1 MEKPSAPAYSEPGEE
16 VLEGVTFGIV
26 AACAVLAACGLA
38 VYAVRKARRD
48 AELRL
53 QAVLDRV
60 GAQLDAISAGVEES
74 VQRIVTAQRDRLHP
88 LTLDFDELVDG
99 IVAEAAARTG
109 ADAVVLRIEGP
120 GGRPVI
126 ASYGAGVG
134 DDLVARTFTEPET
147 QAFRAATIDWTY
159 SPSGEAEDQRFHSAL
174 VAPLGPTAGIPG
186 TLVAYSTAPSA
197 FGAEHTTVLQEL
209 LAEVATGLANARRF
223 ADVETRLLLDPETGV
238 ANRRGYELELGREI
252 ARASRTGRPLSVVLV
267 GIGNG
272 GETSTT
278 AGKTSG
284 ADQFARL
291 LTRVTRRS
299 DISCRRSERQFAIL
313 LPETRAPGAAVLT
326 NRLREEANRSLGT
339 SPATI
344 AVGHVEW
351 QPEESVEALEARVDA
366 ALSPASAKSVLAP
379 VIVPRAHATTRDR
392 APAPEAHAVEA
403 AEALRNDV
411 LEAVAHEIREAPPT
425 GRLLAIAAIGVD
437 GLDEIAERD
446 GVAADAAL
454 ATVVKRLSDC
464 VGDGSVHRL
473 GRSELL
479 LLLPDASAADA
490 ENLLGSLHV
499 PTEGEEEAGI
509 TLSAGITELVE
520 RDGAQTSVARA
531 EHALWQARQTAR
543 GTVVVAVPGRRAPRF
558 E

>member
-1 MEKPSAPAYSEPGEE
+1 MEKPSAPAYSARGEE
-16 VLEGVTFGIV
+16 VLEGVTAIGFV

-38 VYAVRKARRD
+38 VYAVRRSRQD

-53 QAVLDRV
+53 QVVLDRV
-60 GAQLDAISAGVEES
+60 GAHLDTISAGVEES
-74 VQRIVTAQRDRLHP
+74 VARIVAAQRDRVQP

-126 ASYGAGVG
+126 ASSGAGVG
-134 DDLVARTFTEPET
+134 DDLVARTFTEPGT

-159 SPSGEAEDQRFHSAL
+159 SPSGEVEDERFHSAL

-209 LAEVATGLANARRF
+209 LAQFATGLANARRF
-223 ADVETRLLLDPETGV
+223 ADVEARLLLDPETGV

-267 GIGNG
+267 RLGNG

-278 AGKTSG
+278 AGKTNG
-284 ADQFARL
+284 VDQFARL
-291 LTRVTRRS
+291 LNRVTRRS
-299 DISCRRSERQFAIL
+299 DISCRRSDRQFAIL

-326 NRLREEANRSLGT
+326 NRLREEANRSLGAGPT
-339 SPATI
+339 NI

-351 QPEESVEALEARVDA
+351 QPEESIEALDARVDA
-366 ALSPASAKSVLAP
+366 ALTPSSARSVLAP
-379 VIVPRAHATTRDR
+379 VVVPTARATSVHA
-392 APAPEAHAVEA
+392 PVVEAHAVEA
-403 AEALRNDV
+403 VAALRNDT
-411 LEAVAHEIREAPPT
+411 LEALAHEILDARPG
-425 GRLLAIAAIGVD
+425 GRSLAVAAIGID
-437 GLDEIAERD
+437 GLDELSERD
-446 GVAADAAL
+446 RESADAAL
-454 ATVVKRLSDC
+454 ATVVKRLADS
-464 VGDGSVHRL
+464 VGSGSVHRL
-473 GRSELL
+473 GTSEFLL
-479 LLLPDASAADA
+479 VLTGASADDA
-490 ENLLGSLHV
+490 EALLGSLHV
-499 PTEGEEEAGI
+499 PTDAEEEAAI

-520 RDGAQTSVARA
+520 RDGAQTALARA
-531 EHALWQARQTAR
+531 EHALWQARQTGR